1 MKNINSLLKKT
12 NLKPKERVILFV
24 HNAVKEERE
33 GKSILSETDKYN
45 LMGEGWRPNSN
56 EEIREYNRFNEG
68 WRTAG
73 FAEMDAQTTYLNAEN
88 AFLRVMR
95 LLDFFIFRDSKMGL
109 GNKGGLDDLKRG
121 LSKFDN
127 FNEGEALDTILKNS
141 GLEFEQVAYMF
152 AFELMDKDLKD
163 DLITLYPDI
172 KTEKNYLDQEEKLAE
187 LLKDGLKPSREIKE
201 KIADLIANKV
211 YNKYAKEWQLWGYYA
226 SIPIIDI
233 AKKWADYNNFDY
245 KPTAKDLKE
254 AEGKKRDAKTA
265 KDLIAGD
272 ASLDNEA
279 RAEAIIMIKLKREME
294 TRAEKENKT
303 IGDYFKDTVIKW
315 LDDDLLDEYKPI
327 FASDDKSTCNNKDTK
342 LTHKELFNK
351 WLEIKGKA
359 RKQLDEL
366 ISKGE
371 LKTEKRKEQILEVE
385 QEFTII
391 TGESLYSFKGD
402 FAFAKDFKKQ
412 ADDFKAL
419 GYLIRFLQDNRF
431 IKEYAKLLAFDEI
444 FKRLSKVYEI
454 DLTYKIAKWL
464 DKFKENI
471 AELNQWLYY
480 FNDDLIGETYKKHNS
495 FYLIKTI
502 TDDLFFKP
510 EKIKPDLEGLD
521 IYFKEFERILGDDF
535 KL

>member
-1 MKNINSLLKKT
+1 MKNFNTLLKKT

-56 EEIREYNRFNEG
+56 EEIREYNRYNEG

-95 LLDFFIFRDSKMGL
+95 LLDFFIFRDSK
-109 GNKGGLDDLKRG
+109 KGIGKYEDFYKKRPEN
-121 LSKFDN
+121 FD
-127 FNEGEALDTILKNS
+127 EGKALDTILKNS
-141 GLEFEQVAYMF
+141 GLELDYTIYLY
-152 AFELMDKDLKD
+152 AFELADKDLKD
-163 DLITLYPDI
+163 DLITLFADI
-172 KTEKNYLDQEEKLAE
+172 KTEKRYLDEEEKLAE
-187 LLKDGLKPSREIKE
+187 LLKDGLKPSQEIRE
-201 KIADLIANKV
+201 KIADLIIGQI
-211 YNKYAKEWQLWGYYA
+211 YNDYAKEWQLWGYYA
-226 SIPIIDI
+226 DMPIIEI
-233 AKKWADYNNFDY
+233 VRKWAEYSKIDY
-245 KPTAKDLKE
+245 KADLKAVEKEIKEKDAVKKVE
-254 AEGKKRDAKTA
+254 AETKEKRTDEE
-265 KDLIAGD
+265 IAD
-272 ASLDNEA
+272 DIDKIAIE
-279 RAEAIIMIKLKREME
+279 RAIKRQ
-294 TRAEKENKT
+294 AEKENKT
-303 IGDYFKDTVIKW
+303 IGELLKPVIIKW

-327 FASDDKSTCNNKDTK
+327 FASDDKGTCNDKDTK

-385 QEFTII
+385 REFTII
-391 TGESLYSFKGD
+391 TGESLYNLKGD
-402 FAFAKDFKKQ
+402 FDFAKDFKKQ
-412 ADDFKAL
+412 ADDFKVL

-444 FKRLSKVYEI
+444 FKRLSKVYDI

-510 EKIKPDLEGLD
+510 ERIKPDLEGLD

-535 KL
+535 KI